1 METKSWSRVG
11 GASPWLQ
18 HLHVGF
24 PNKQCLMH
32 TQGCH
37 IQLGLPRS
45 HKIRLEPP
53 EQVMLVRLM
62 EPWSAQDPQ
71 TCCRTA
77 QCRAQP
83 AHSIWQRHRVIHVQP
98 FPSLETFLACGSSQ
112 PPLWLTLV

>member
-62 EPWSAQDPQ
+62 ESWSAQYPQ

-98 FPSLETFLACGSSQ
+98 FPSLETFLACGSFQ